1 NFKNRRGFS
10 KVLRPDLEHQ
20 GVDSIRQTEDGNRFV
35 IPKVNNFGIDFGGSP
50 SDPSGDVGRDYYIQA
65 INATQIAIYDK
76 FGNQIQVFEGE
87 QLWESLGAVSAGDPI
102 ILYDERAERWFIT
115 EFTDPAN
122 LLIAVSVT
130 PDPFGAYHTYTFAT
144 PQFPDYPKYGLW
156 PEALVV
162 TTNEEDGGV
171 LHQYFIDRLALLRGD
186 EEVNMQR
193 VAVTGNTNTE
203 AGFFVS
209 TPVDIDG
216 RQDPSNKNPITMVLN
231 DASWGAVDQDQLELY
246 EFIINWEDPN
256 ATEVINHSL
265 ITQAYDGFPCAAAD
279 GFSFACIA
287 QKNGDGLDGVPEVIM
302 NVPKYRNFG
311 THESIV
317 LSFITDVTNG
327 DDLAGIRWMEL
338 RKTVETDWEVYQ
350 EGTFAPDDGLNRFM
364 PSIAID
370 SLGNIGL
377 AYNTSSSSTYADL
390 RFTGRYADDS
400 LGIMSVK
407 EFTLAEGV
415 APIISGGR
423 FGDYSQISVDPVDN
437 TTFWFTGEYGG
448 GGEFGTKTR
457 IAAFELDRA
466 ARDLGIVDLE
476 IPPLDSLTTNES
488 ITAFVA
494 NTGLNELA
502 DYKVGLRINGEL
514 IQEMTIAEVLLPDS
528 ISSHTF
534 EGLDF
539 LEKGDYEI
547 EVFTSHPEDLKIGN
561 NNSKATVRSIFNY
574 DIALEVNVNG
584 TICAASGNQLSINFE
599 NTGSQLLEQIVFAL
613 AINGIPVETVSW
625 EGELPNGESTTF
637 NTEFNLESLGTN
649 NIEVKPLSLNSN
661 PDAVAEN
668 SIADLEVTYDDQ
680 FEKVEFRLQA
690 DAFPDET

>member
-1 NFKNRRGFS
+1 
-10 KVLRPDLEHQ
+10 
-20 GVDSIRQTEDGNRFV
+20 
-35 IPKVNNFGIDFGGSP
+35 
-50 SDPSGDVGRDYYIQA
+50 
-65 INATQIAIYDK
+65 
-76 FGNQIQVFEGE
+76 
-87 QLWESLGAVSAGDPI
+87 
-102 ILYDERAERWFIT
+102 
-115 EFTDPAN
+115 
-122 LLIAVSVT
+122 
-130 PDPFGAYHTYTFAT
+130 
-144 PQFPDYPKYGLW
+144 
-156 PEALVV
+156 
-162 TTNEEDGGV
+162 
-171 LHQYFIDRLALLRGD
+171 
-186 EEVNMQR
+186 
-193 VAVTGNTNTE
+193 
-203 AGFFVS
+203 
-209 TPVDIDG
+209 
-216 RQDPSNKNPITMVLN
+216 
-231 DASWGAVDQDQLELY
+231 
-246 EFIINWEDPN
+246 
-256 ATEVINHSL
+256 
-265 ITQAYDGFPCAAAD
+265 
-279 GFSFACIA
+279 
-287 QKNGDGLDGVPEVIM
+287 
-302 NVPKYRNFG
+302 
-311 THESIV
+311 
-317 LSFITDVTNG
+317 
-327 DDLAGIRWMEL
+327 
-338 RKTVETDWEVYQ
+338 
-350 EGTFAPDDGLNRFM
+350 
-364 PSIAID
+364 
-370 SLGNIGL
+370 
-377 AYNTSSSSTYADL
+377 
-390 RFTGRYADDS
+390 DS

-690 DAFPDET
+690 DAFPDETTWVLLSNIGQELYEGGPYDPSLAESLIIESFCLDPQ

>member
-1 NFKNRRGFS
+1 LPNLKEIQKSKKSKFKEARKKPSNFKNRRGFS

-377 AYNTSSSSTYADL
+377 AYNTSSSY
-390 RFTGRYADDS
+390 
-400 LGIMSVK
+400 
-407 EFTLAEGV
+407 
-415 APIISGGR
+415 
-423 FGDYSQISVDPVDN
+423 
-437 TTFWFTGEYGG
+437 TF
-448 GGEFGTKTR
+448 
-457 IAAFELDRA
+457 
-466 ARDLGIVDLE
+466 
-476 IPPLDSLTTNES
+476 
-488 ITAFVA
+488 
-494 NTGLNELA
+494 
-502 DYKVGLRINGEL
+502 
-514 IQEMTIAEVLLPDS
+514 
-528 ISSHTF
+528 
-534 EGLDF
+534 
-539 LEKGDYEI
+539 
-547 EVFTSHPEDLKIGN
+547 
-561 NNSKATVRSIFNY
+561 
-574 DIALEVNVNG
+574 
-584 TICAASGNQLSINFE
+584 C
-599 NTGSQLLEQIVFAL
+599 
-613 AINGIPVETVSW
+613 
-625 EGELPNGESTTF
+625 
-637 NTEFNLESLGTN
+637 
-649 NIEVKPLSLNSN
+649 
-661 PDAVAEN
+661 
-668 SIADLEVTYDDQ
+668 
-680 FEKVEFRLQA
+680 
-690 DAFPDET
+690 